1 MARPREFDETV
12 VLDRAL
18 DVFWRKGFDGA
29 SIEDLTTATGLSRA
43 SLYGAFTDK
52 EGLFKAALV
61 SYQRAYEAAVPPL
74 AEASSALQW
83 IAEFMQVAVTRACD
97 GPTGCFVQLSLGQ
110 CDARRAEAQTLLRE
124 SATAT
129 RALLTAAV
137 TQAVAQHELQPTTPT
152 EVVANYL
159 TVVLSGIAAAARAGQ
174 TREQLQGVVAEAL
187 QSLQRYV

>member
-1 MARPREFDETV
+1 MARPREFDEIV

-52 EGLFKAALV
+52 EGLFKAAIA
-61 SYQRAYEAAVPPL
+61 SYQRAYQAAVPPL

-83 IAEFMQVAVTRACD
+83 IAEFMQVAVTRACE

-110 CDARRAEAQTLLRE
+110 CDARRAEAHTLLRE
-124 SATAT
+124 SAAAT
-129 RALLTAAV
+129 RTLLTTAV
-137 TQAVAQHELQPTTPT
+137 ARAVAQHELQPTTPT

-159 TVVLSGIAAAARAGQ
+159 MVVISGIAADARAGQ
-174 TREQLQGVVAEAL
+174 TRDQLQDVVAEAL
-187 QSLQRYV
+187 QTLQRYT